1 MADTLDDLRATS
13 ESLEVDAERLADL
26 EERKQ
31 RLDLTEPAMAELTR
45 DIEVLVHRMA
55 DKATA
60 ERELAEE
67 IQADPTV
74 TAGDGADS

>member
-31 RLDLTEPAMAELTR
+31 RLDLTEPAMAELSR

>member
-31 RLDLTEPAMAELTR
+31 RLDLTEPAMAELSR
-45 DIEVLVHRMA
+45 EIEILVHRMA

>member
-13 ESLEVDAERLADL
+13 ESLEVDAERLADH

-31 RLDLTEPAMAELTR
+31 RLDLTEPAMAELSR

>member
-1 MADTLDDLRATS
+1 MADQLDDLRATS
-13 ESLEVDAERLADL
+13 EALEAYAERLAEL

-31 RLDLTEPAMAELTR
+31 RLDLTEPAMAELSR
-45 DIEVLVHRMA
+45 EIEILVHRMA

>member
-1 MADTLDDLRATS
+1 MADSLDDLRATS
-13 ESLEVDAERLADL
+13 ESLETDAERLAEL

-31 RLDLTEPAMAELTR
+31 RLDLTEPAMAELSR
-45 DIEVLVHRMA
+45 DIESLVHRMA

-74 TAGDGADS
+74 TAGKSANS

>member
-1 MADTLDDLRATS
+1 MADPLDDLRATS
-13 ESLEVDAERLADL
+13 EALETDAERLAEL

-31 RLDLTEPAMAELTR
+31 RLDLTEPAMAELSR
-45 DIEVLVHRMA
+45 EIEILVHRMA

-74 TAGDGADS
+74 TAGGTNDS

>member
-1 MADTLDDLRATS
+1 MADQLDDLRATS
-13 ESLEVDAERLADL
+13 EALEADAERLAEL

-31 RLDLTEPAMAELTR
+31 RLDLTEPAMAELSR
-45 DIEVLVHRMA
+45 EIEILVHRMA

-67 IQADPTV
+67 VQDDPTV
-74 TAGDGADS
+74 TAGDAADS

>member
-1 MADTLDDLRATS
+1 MADQLDDLRATS
-13 ESLEVDAERLADL
+13 EALEADAERLAEL

-31 RLDLTEPAMAELTR
+31 RLDLTEPAMAELSR
-45 DIEVLVHRMA
+45 EIEILVHRMA

>member
-1 MADTLDDLRATS
+1 
-13 ESLEVDAERLADL
+13 
-26 EERKQ
+26 
-31 RLDLTEPAMAELTR
+31 MAELSR
-45 DIEVLVHRMA
+45 EIETLVHRMA

-74 TAGDGADS
+74 TAGGSRDS

>member
-1 MADTLDDLRATS
+1 MADPLDDLRATS
-13 ESLEVDAERLADL
+13 EALEADAERLAEL

-31 RLDLTEPAMAELTR
+31 RLDLTEPAMAELSR
-45 DIEVLVHRMA
+45 EIETLVHRMA

-74 TAGDGADS
+74 TAGGSSDS